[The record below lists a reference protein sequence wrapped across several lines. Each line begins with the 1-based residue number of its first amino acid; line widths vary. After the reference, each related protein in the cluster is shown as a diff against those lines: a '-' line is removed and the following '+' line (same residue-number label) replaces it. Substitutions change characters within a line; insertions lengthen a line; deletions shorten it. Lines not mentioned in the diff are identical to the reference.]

1 MRCLRFYPAL
11 VLLGLVMLL
20 LGGCMVG
27 PKYQKPPVPVTPA
40 FKEPPLDS
48 FKETDDWKKAH
59 PDAAGLRG
67 NWWEIFGDSK
77 LNALEEQVTISN
89 QDLKMAEARFR
100 QARTMVRYNRA
111 AEFPTIGVAPNIE
124 SLRYSTNEPYFP
136 ANVGTSARAGFTLP
150 FDLSYEVDLWGRI
163 RRTVTAAGEEAQ
175 ATGADLETAALSL
188 HAELAVDYFELRSAD
203 AQQQLLN
210 ATVDQ
215 YADMVKLTK
224 DLLNGGAAAESD
236 LVQAQTQLDTA
247 RVQDTDIGVMRAQYE
262 HAIAILIGKPPAE
275 FSVAPS
281 PLNLEP
287 PVIPVG
293 IPSQLLERRP
303 DIAASERRVGEAN
316 EGIGIAR
323 AAYFPSLVLSAIGG
337 LEGTAI
343 TNLFNWASRFW
354 AVGPTMSETI
364 FDGGRRRATSEG
376 ALANYDATVAN
387 YRQTT
392 LVAFQEVED
401 NLAALRI
408 LEREAG
414 QQKEAVAE
422 AQRGVEIFTNRY
434 QLGADPYLQVV
445 SAETIALQNERNDVD
460 ILRRRMDAS
469 VLLIKALGGGWD
481 VSKLPQISSMR

>member
-1 MRCLRFYPAL
+1 MRCLRFCPAL
-11 VLLGLVMLL
+11 VLLGMLMVL
-20 LGGCMVG
+20 LGSCMVG
-27 PKYQKPPVPVTPA
+27 PKYQKPPVAVTPA
-40 FKEPPLDS
+40 FKEPPPDS
-48 FKETDDWKKAH
+48 FKESDEWKRSH
-59 PDAAGLRG
+59 PDAEALRG
-67 NWWEIFGDSK
+67 NWWEIFGDPQ
-77 LNALEEQVTISN
+77 LNALEQQVTVSN

-111 AEFPTIGVAPNIE
+111 SEFPTIGVAPNIQ
-124 SLRYSTNEPYFP
+124 SLRYSPNQPYFP
-136 ANVGTSARAGFTLP
+136 SSAGTSARGAFTLP

-163 RRTVTAAGEEAQ
+163 RRTVTSAGEEAQ
-175 ATGADLETAALSL
+175 ATAADLATAALSL

-210 ATVDQ
+210 STVDQ

-224 DLLNGGAAAESD
+224 DLLNGGAAPESD
-236 LVQAQTQLDTA
+236 LIQAQTQLDTA

-354 AVGPTMSETI
+354 AVGPTMSETL

-387 YRQTT
+387 YRQTA

-408 LEREAG
+408 LEHEAG

-434 QLGADPYLQVV
+434 QLGADPYLQVI
-445 SAETIALQNERNDVD
+445 SAETIELQNERNDVD

-481 VSKLPQISSMR
+481 VSKLPLISSMH

>member
-1 MRCLRFYPAL
+1 MRCLRLCPTLA
-11 VLLGLVMLL
+11 LLGLLA
-20 LGGCMVG
+20 GCMLG
-27 PKYQKPPVPVTPA
+27 PTYQKPPAPVPIA
-40 FKEPPLDS
+40 FKEPPPDS
-48 FKETDDWKKAH
+48 FKESDEWKTAH
-59 PDAAGLRG
+59 PDAAVLRG
-67 NWWEIFGDSK
+67 NWWEIFGDPQ
-77 LNALEEQVTISN
+77 LNSLEEQVTVSN

-111 AEFPTIGVAPNIE
+111 SEFPTIGVEPDIQ
-124 SLRYSTNEPYFP
+124 SLRYSPNQPYFP
-136 ANVGTSARAGFTLP
+136 ANVGTSARSGFTLP

-163 RRTVTAAGEEAQ
+163 RRTVTSAGEEAQ
-175 ATGADLETAALSL
+175 ATAADLETAALSL

-203 AQQQLLN
+203 AQQHLLN
-210 ATVDQ
+210 ATVDR
-215 YADMVKLTK
+215 YGDMVKLTTA
-224 DLLNGGAAAESD
+224 LLDGGAAPLSD
-236 LVQAQTQLDTA
+236 VIQAKTQLDTA
-247 RVQDTDIGVMRAQYE
+247 RVEDTDIAVMRAQYE

-275 FSVAPS
+275 FTLAYS

-293 IPSQLLERRP
+293 LPSQLLERRP

-323 AAYFPSLVLSAIGG
+323 AAYFPSLVLSAAGG

-343 TNLFNWASRFW
+343 ANLFAWASRFW

-376 ALANYDATVAN
+376 ARANYDATVAN
-387 YRQTT
+387 YRETT
-392 LVAFQEVED
+392 LVAFQQVED
-401 NLAALRI
+401 NLAALRV
-408 LEREAG
+408 LEREA
-414 QQKEAVAE
+414 QQQREAVAE
-422 AQRGVEIFTNRY
+422 AERGVEIFTNRY
-434 QLGADPYLQVV
+434 QLGVDPYLQVV
-445 SAETIALQNERNDVD
+445 SAQTIELQNERNDVD

>member
-1 MRCLRFYPAL
+1 MKYLRLCPAL
-11 VLLGLVMLL
+11 PFLL
-20 LGGCMVG
+20 LAGCMVG

-40 FKEPPLDS
+40 FKEQPPES
-48 FKETDDWKKAH
+48 FKESDEWKRAH
-59 PDAAGLRG
+59 PNAEVLRG
-67 NWWEIFGDSK
+67 NWWEMFGDSQ
-77 LNALEEQVTISN
+77 LNALEEQVTASN
-89 QDLKMAEARFR
+89 QDLKLAEARFR

-111 AEFPTIGVAPNIE
+111 AEFPTIGADPNIQ
-124 SLRYSTNEPYFP
+124 SLRYSPNEPYFP
-136 ANVGTSARAGFTLP
+136 ANVGAGARSAFTLP

-163 RRTVTAAGEEAQ
+163 RRSVTSAGEEAQ
-175 ATGADLETAALSL
+175 ATAADLETAALSL
-188 HAELAVDYFELRSAD
+188 HAELAMDYFEVRSAD
-203 AQQQLLN
+203 AQQELLHG
-210 ATVDQ
+210 TVDQ
-215 YADMVKLTK
+215 YADMVKLTT
-224 DLLNGGAAAESD
+224 DLLNGGAAPESD
-236 LVQAQTQLDTA
+236 VIQARTQLDIA

-275 FSVAPS
+275 FTLAPT

-293 IPSQLLERRP
+293 VPSQLLERRP
-303 DIAASERRVGEAN
+303 DIAASERRVAEAN

-323 AAYFPSLVLSAIGG
+323 AAYFPSLVLSAAGG

-343 TNLFNWASRFW
+343 ANLFAWASRFW
-354 AVGPTMSETI
+354 AVGPGMSETI

-408 LEREAG
+408 LEHETG
-414 QQKEAVAE
+414 QQKEAVLE
-422 AQRGVEIFTNRY
+422 AKRGVEIFTNRY

-445 SAETIALQNERNDVD
+445 SAQIVELQNKRNDVD

-469 VLLIKALGGGWD
+469 VLRIKGLGGGWN
-481 VSKLPQISSMR
+481 VSKLPQISSMH

>member
-1 MRCLRFYPAL
+1 MKCLRLCPVF
-11 VLLGLVMLL
+11 LL
-20 LGGCMVG
+20 LLLVGCMVG

-40 FKEPPLDS
+40 YKEPPPDS
-48 FKETDDWKKAH
+48 FKESGEWKASH
-59 PDAAGLRG
+59 PNAAVLRG
-67 NWWEIFGDSK
+67 NWWEIFGDAQ
-77 LNALEEQVTISN
+77 LNALEEQVTVAN

-100 QARTMVRYNRA
+100 QARTMVRYNRG
-111 AEFPTIGVAPNIE
+111 AEFPTIGVAPNIQ
-124 SLRYSTNEPYFP
+124 SLRYSPNEPYFP
-136 ANVGTSARAGFTLP
+136 ANVGTSARGAFTLP

-163 RRTVTAAGEEAQ
+163 RRSVTAAGEEAQ
-175 ATGADLETAALSL
+175 ATAADLETASLSL

-203 AQQQLLN
+203 AQQRLLN

-215 YADMVKLTK
+215 YTDMVKLTT
-224 DLLNGGAAAESD
+224 DLLNGGAVPESD
-236 LVQAQTQLDTA
+236 LVQAKTQLDTA
-247 RVQDTDIGVMRAQYE
+247 RVQGTDIGVMRAEYE

-275 FSVAPS
+275 FALSPS
-281 PLNLEP
+281 SLGLEP

-293 IPSQLLERRP
+293 VPSQLLERRP

-323 AAYFPSLVLSAIGG
+323 AAYYPRLVLSATGGVEGDTIG
-337 LEGTAI
+337 
-343 TNLFNWASRFW
+343 NWIAWPSRFW
-354 AVGPTMSETI
+354 AVGPTMLETL

-408 LEREAG
+408 LDHEAL
-414 QQKEAVAE
+414 QQREAVAE
-422 AQRGVEIFTNRY
+422 AEHGVEIFTNRY
-434 QLGADPYLQVV
+434 RLGVDPYLQVV
-445 SAETIALQNERNDVD
+445 SAETIALQNERNEVD

-481 VSKLPQISSMR
+481 VSKLPQTRSMR

>member
-1 MRCLRFYPAL
+1 MRYLRLGP
-11 VLLGLVMLL
+11 VLLPLL
-20 LGGCMVG
+20 LAGCMVG
-27 PKYQKPPVPVTPA
+27 PKYQRPPVPVAPA
-40 FKEPPLDS
+40 FKEPPPES
-48 FKETDDWKKAH
+48 FKESDEWKRAH
-59 PDAAGLRG
+59 PDAEALRG
-67 NWWEIFGDSK
+67 NWWEMFGDAQ
-77 LNALEEQVTISN
+77 LNTLEEQVTSSN

-111 AEFPTIGVAPNIE
+111 SEFPTIGVDPNIQ
-124 SLRYSTNEPYFP
+124 SLRYSPNEPYFP
-136 ANVGTSARAGFTLP
+136 ANVGAGARSAFTLP

-175 ATGADLETAALSL
+175 ATAADLETAALSL
-188 HAELAVDYFELRSAD
+188 HAELAIDYFELRSAD

-210 ATVDQ
+210 DTVEQ
-215 YADMVKLTK
+215 YADMVKLTSA
-224 DLLNGGAAAESD
+224 LLNGGGAPESD
-236 LVQAQTQLDTA
+236 VIQARTQLDTA
-247 RVQDTDIGVMRAQYE
+247 RVQDTDIGVMRSQYE

-275 FSVAPS
+275 FTLAPV
-281 PLNLEP
+281 PLSLDP
-287 PVIPVG
+287 PAIPIGV
-293 IPSQLLERRP
+293 PSQLLEQRP
-303 DIAASERRVGEAN
+303 DIAASERRVAEAN

-323 AAYFPSLVLSAIGG
+323 AAYFPSLVLSAAGG

-343 TNLFNWASRFW
+343 ANVFAWASRFW
-354 AVGPTMSETI
+354 AAGPGMSETI

-408 LEREAG
+408 LEHEAG
-414 QQKEAVAE
+414 QQKEAVLE
-422 AQRGVEIFTNRY
+422 AKRGVEIFTNRY
-434 QLGADPYLQVV
+434 ELGADPYLQVV
-445 SAETIALQNERNDVD
+445 SAQTIQLQNERNDVD

-481 VSKLPQISSMR
+481 ASKLPQISSMH

>member
-1 MRCLRFYPAL
+1 MKCLRLCPAFLLLAL
-11 VLLGLVMLL
+11 V
-20 LGGCMVG
+20 GCMVG

-40 FKEPPLDS
+40 YKEPPPDS
-48 FKETDDWKKAH
+48 FKESGEWKASH
-59 PDAAGLRG
+59 PNAAVLRG
-67 NWWEIFGDSK
+67 NWWETFGDSQ
-77 LNALEEQVTISN
+77 LNALEEQVNVAN

-100 QARTMVRYNRA
+100 RARTMVRYNRA
-111 AEFPTIGVAPNIE
+111 AEFPTIGVAPNIQ
-124 SLRYSTNEPYFP
+124 SLRYSPNEPYFP
-136 ANVGTSARAGFTLP
+136 ANVATSARGAFTLP

-163 RRTVTAAGEEAQ
+163 RRSVTAASEEAQ
-175 ATGADLETAALSL
+175 ATAADLETASLSL

-203 AQQQLLN
+203 AQQRLLN

-215 YADMVKLTK
+215 YADMVKLTT
-224 DLLNGGAAAESD
+224 DLLNGGAVPESD
-236 LVQAQTQLDTA
+236 LVQAKTQLDTA
-247 RVQDTDIGVMRAQYE
+247 RVQGTDIGVMRAQYE

-275 FSVAPS
+275 FALVPS
-281 PLNLEP
+281 SLGLEP

-293 IPSQLLERRP
+293 VPSQLLERRP
-303 DIAASERRVGEAN
+303 DIAAGERRVGEAN

-323 AAYFPSLVLSAIGG
+323 AAYYPSLVLSATGGVEGDTIG
-337 LEGTAI
+337 
-343 TNLFNWASRFW
+343 NWIAWPSRFW
-354 AVGPTMSETI
+354 AVGPTMLETL

-408 LEREAG
+408 LEHEAL
-414 QQKEAVAE
+414 QQREAVAE
-422 AQRGVEIFTNRY
+422 AERGVEIFTNRY
-434 QLGADPYLQVV
+434 RLGVDPYLQVV
-445 SAETIALQNERNDVD
+445 SAETIALQNERNEVD

-481 VSKLPQISSMR
+481 ISKLPQASSMR

>member
-1 MRCLRFYPAL
+1 MKGLHLCPLIVPL
-11 VLLGLVMLL
+11 VTLA
-20 LGGCMVG
+20 GCMVG
-27 PKYQKPPVPVTPA
+27 PNYQKPPVPVTPA
-40 FKEPPLDS
+40 FKEPPPDS
-48 FKETDDWKKAH
+48 FKESDEWKRSH
-59 PDAAGLRG
+59 PDAAALRG
-67 NWWEIFGDSK
+67 KWWEIFGDSQ
-77 LNALEEQVTISN
+77 LNALEEQVTVSN

-100 QARTMVRYNRA
+100 QARTMVRFNRA
-111 AEFPTIGVAPNIE
+111 SEFPTIGVDPNIQ
-124 SLRYSTNEPYFP
+124 SLRYSPNQPYFP
-136 ANVGTSARAGFTLP
+136 SNAGSSARSGFTLP
-150 FDLSYEVDLWGRI
+150 FDISYEVDLWGRI

-175 ATGADLETAALSL
+175 ATAADLETAALSL

-203 AQQQLLN
+203 AQKRLLD

-224 DLLNGGAAAESD
+224 DLLNGGAAPESD
-236 LVQAQTQLDTA
+236 LVQAETQLDTA
-247 RVQDTDIGVMRAQYE
+247 SVQDTDIGVMRSQYE

-275 FSVAPS
+275 FTLALS

-293 IPSQLLERRP
+293 VPSQLLERRP

-323 AAYFPSLVLSAIGG
+323 AAYFPSLVLSATGG
-337 LEGTAI
+337 LEGTSIA
-343 TNLFNWASRFW
+343 NWFAWPSRFW
-354 AVGPTMSETI
+354 AVGPTMLETI

-376 ALANYDATVAN
+376 ARANYDATVAN

-401 NLAALRI
+401 NLAGLRI
-408 LEREAG
+408 LEHEAL
-414 QQKEAVAE
+414 QQREAVAE

-434 QLGADPYLQVV
+434 QAGVDPYLQVV
-445 SAETIALQNERNDVD
+445 SAQTIALLNERNEVD

-469 VLLIKALGGGWD
+469 VLLIKGLGGGWD